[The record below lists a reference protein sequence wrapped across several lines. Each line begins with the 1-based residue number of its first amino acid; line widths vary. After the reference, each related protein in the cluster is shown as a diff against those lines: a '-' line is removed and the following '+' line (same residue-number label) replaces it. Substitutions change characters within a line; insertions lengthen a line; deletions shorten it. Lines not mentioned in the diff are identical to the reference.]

1 MVEKLD
7 LWRPANG
14 WGTFPGEGKGLSL
27 GSLLVLLLLPPIL
40 TGREKILGT
49 FDFSDFGFSDA
60 GGGGGGSM
68 DAEDIDED
76 CEMAG
81 DEEEG
86 RPGEVCV
93 DLGNTRFAAVVA
105 ASVWLPRSPLW

>member
-27 GSLLVLLLLPPIL
+27 GSLLLLPPIF

-49 FDFSDFGFSDA
+49 FDFSGLGFSDA

-68 DAEDIDED
+68 DAEDIEEA
-76 CEMAG
+76 CEAAG

-86 RPGEVCV
+86 RLGEVWV